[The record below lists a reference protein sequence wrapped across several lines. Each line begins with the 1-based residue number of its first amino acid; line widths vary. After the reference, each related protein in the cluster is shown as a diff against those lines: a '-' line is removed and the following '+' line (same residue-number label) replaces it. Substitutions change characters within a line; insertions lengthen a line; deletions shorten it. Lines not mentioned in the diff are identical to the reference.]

1 MGVLINRG
9 SASAS
14 EIFAAAIQDYGRGIV
29 IGEPSFGKGTVQTLI
44 NLDRFSQNEKTKYGE
59 LKMTIAQFFRINGG
73 TTQLRGVTPDIKLPV
88 TADTENFGE
97 SSYDNALPWVQ
108 IKPATYLPS
117 GDLKELVGPLQKR
130 HDGRIARDKEFLDIQ
145 QDISEALKLRKDNVI
160 SLNEAVRRKERDNQE
175 SKARLRESRLAGNQ
189 GKADEPV
196 AGPGSKE
203 QRDQAPNPT
212 APKKTNLVLKGAAR
226 ADDGLQGDERSLAA
240 EIAAEKAAK
249 DAKDVYLQEAAHILA
264 DEAGML
270 KSDTRLAS
278 RTMPY
283 LSGMKQRGN

>member
-1 MGVLINRG
+1 MGVMINRG

-44 NLDRFSQNEKTKYGE
+44 NLDRFSQNEKMKYGE

-130 HDGRIARDKEFLDIQ
+130 HDARVAKDKEF
-145 QDISEALKLRKDNVI
+145 QDIEQDIAEVLKLRKDNVI
-160 SLNEAVRRKERDNQE
+160 SLNEAARRKERETQE
-175 SKARLRESRLAGNQ
+175 AKARLREARLAANL
-189 GKADEPV
+189 GKVDEPV

-203 QRDQAPNPT
+203 QRDKAPNPT
-212 APKKTNLVLKGAAR
+212 APKKNSVALKGAAR

-270 KSDTRLAS
+270 KADTRMAS

-283 LSGMKQRGN
+283 LTGMKQHGN